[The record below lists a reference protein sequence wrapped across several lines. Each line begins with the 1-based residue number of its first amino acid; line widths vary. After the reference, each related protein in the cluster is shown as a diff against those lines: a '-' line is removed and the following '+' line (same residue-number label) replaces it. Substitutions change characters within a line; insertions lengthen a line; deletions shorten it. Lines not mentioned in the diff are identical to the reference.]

1 MTADIINLAEYR
13 AAKAAAAV
21 HSPPEASV
29 DEAIAICVA
38 HRKILTTW
46 ERRFLDSIRRSRREL
61 SPKQQAVMQQ
71 IFDKVCGVAEDDA
84 S

>member
-13 AAKAAAAV
+13 AAKAAAATRP
-21 HSPPEASV
+21 SQGMSV
-29 DEAIAICVA
+29 DQAIAICLE
-38 HRKILTTW
+38 HRKILTAW
-46 ERRFLDSIRRSRREL
+46 ERRFLDSIRHSRCEL
-61 SPKQQAVMQQ
+61 SPRQQAVMQQ